1 MKILLTFAVLQY
13 ILNAGGENV
22 ADKTITIRIT
32 EDQHREIKV
41 EAAQRDLSVKDY
53 ILELVRRD
61 LDQKK

>member
-1 MKILLTFAVLQY
+1 M
-13 ILNAGGENV
+13 